1 MFENVRL
8 KVGITYSR
16 FHFRKAKDQ
25 ILRFT
30 ESVHRANS
38 ALVIF
43 PEAATDSESLQT
55 VLKYLVRRFSSGHLT
70 VAAREDILASLKMS
84 EKTPTLLFSPR
95 DLNVW
100 FVPRKDLLRKMKRG
114 TFDVAFDLN
123 VNLALPSAFLC
134 RESDAPLRV
143 GFAKSHAD
151 QFYNFQIQTRARSNS
166 SFAYR
171 TLLNCLEMF

>member
-1 MFENVRL
+1 MFEGVRL
-8 KVGITYSR
+8 KVGLAYTK

-30 ESVHRANS
+30 DIVNRADK

-43 PEAATDSESLQT
+43 PESTTDAESLEG
-55 VLKYLVRRFSSGHLT
+55 VLKYLVRRFTSSNLIV
-70 VAAREDILASLKMS
+70 VARKEFLPVLRENERITTIAYSEDDINA
-84 EKTPTLLFSPR
+84 
-95 DLNVW
+95 W
-100 FVPRKDLLRKMKRG
+100 FVPRGDLLRKLKRS
-114 TFDVAFDLN
+114 TFDAAFDLN

-134 RESDAPLRV
+134 RASNAPLRV
-143 GFAKSHAD
+143 GFAKSSAD

-171 TLLNCLEMF
+171 TFLHCMEMF

>member
-30 ESVHRANS
+30 EAVHRANS
-38 ALVIF
+38 ALVIL

-70 VAAREDILASLKMS
+70 
-84 EKTPTLLFSPR
+84 
-95 DLNVW
+95 
-100 FVPRKDLLRKMKRG
+100 
-114 TFDVAFDLN
+114 
-123 VNLALPSAFLC
+123 
-134 RESDAPLRV
+134 
-143 GFAKSHAD
+143 
-151 QFYNFQIQTRARSNS
+151 
-166 SFAYR
+166 
-171 TLLNCLEMF
+171 